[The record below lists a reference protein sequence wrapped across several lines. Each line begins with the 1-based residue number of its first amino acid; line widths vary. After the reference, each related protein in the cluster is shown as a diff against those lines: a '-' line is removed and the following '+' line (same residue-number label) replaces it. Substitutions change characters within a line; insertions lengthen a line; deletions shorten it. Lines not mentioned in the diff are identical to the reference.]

1 MVPSLVSDAL
11 VSLAHRSLGNKAWT
25 VEYVVRIGAELGVAA
40 SLYPNLSSK
49 DRNDLVCQTILK
61 MLDDV
66 EKVEIE
72 QKTGS
77 TETEK
82 TKSHLE
88 ECKWVVKNVLPATL
102 DLLGSVKVPS
112 CFPSF
117 PCFSRLRD
125 WFAGCKKIPVLE
137 AVSAVE
143 DALKHPQE
151 YLEEMRDLVSKVER
165 LVSASGKTDLLKE
178 LPVFSA
184 EPVASAPV
192 VVAESVPVTV
202 ELAAVTV
209 ELAPAPVPAPVES
222 APAPVESAPAPAPES
237 VPAPVES
244 VATSSVLGPAPGKS
258 SSRSL
263 PRSDVA
269 ALASSETRSRQETQE
284 THAQLPPSPESPVA
298 QLPGELANLSD
309 IELSQ

>member
-269 ALASSETRSRQETQE
+269 ALASSETRSRQEPQE